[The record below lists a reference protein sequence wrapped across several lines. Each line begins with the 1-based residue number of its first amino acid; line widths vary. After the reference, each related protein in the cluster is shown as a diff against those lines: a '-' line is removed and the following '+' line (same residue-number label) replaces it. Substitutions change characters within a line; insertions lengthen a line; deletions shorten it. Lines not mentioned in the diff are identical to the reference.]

1 MRLKHIAAIG
11 AAFAAA
17 AAVAVYATLSSLNFE
32 ELRGIAETQVAAATG
47 RELKIAG
54 AVDLQISL
62 NPAIALED
70 VTFANAQWGS
80 RPTMLTV
87 KRLELEVSLLPLLLG
102 DVRIQRLI
110 LVEPDLLLET
120 GKDGRGNWLLAEPS
134 KEEEESGAGTAATL
148 PSFTEVA
155 MKDSRVVY
163 RDDRT
168 GRTYRLHLAGLRV
181 SADSGTS
188 AMTVNMTGAANDT
201 AFTMDGI
208 FGSAAELA
216 ADGIFPVKLDA
227 EVAGASLTVDG
238 RIEAPLTRQDLDVAM
253 VLRGTSLADLGTMAD
268 TPLPRTAS
276 FSLAAQ
282 VSRQG
287 PEIKATN
294 IAIQV
299 GGSDLAGNLRADL
312 AGPRPVLAGK
322 LTSSILD
329 LGDFLPAQESAAPD
343 TAPAFLFPEVLLPVE
358 AMAAADVDVTLG
370 AGEVRLRPGV
380 GLTDVD
386 MRLTL
391 KNARLSVE
399 PLSAKLTGGALT
411 GALNLEGRAKPPA
424 FALQLEANDVDYGK
438 LLTGM
443 AVTDGVTGTLKA
455 TVDVRGIGVSPR
467 AIAAGLNGRVDIVAG
482 EGRIANK
489 LMANAGT
496 GVLDMF
502 SNWEESGDD
511 MILNCAL
518 VRLPVRAGVGTSEA
532 ILLDTDTVTVG
543 AEGRVDLRDE
553 TLDFRIT
560 PQAKKASLLSLAV
573 PFRMSGTLISP
584 QFGVDPLGTALGA
597 AKVAGILLNPLVAG
611 GVLLLESGTADQNP
625 CVAAMQ
631 ATPGQESPDQTQPG
645 SVVDKA
651 TRGVTDTL
659 EGVGEGLNKGLKN
672 LFKD

>member
-1 MRLKHIAAIG
+1 MRL
-11 AAFAAA
+11 
-17 AAVAVYATLSSLNFE
+17 E
-32 ELRGIAETQVAAATG
+32 
-47 RELKIAG
+47 
-54 AVDLQISL
+54 
-62 NPAIALED
+62 
-70 VTFANAQWGS
+70 
-80 RPTMLTV
+80 
-87 KRLELEVSLLPLLLG
+87 
-102 DVRIQRLI
+102 
-110 LVEPDLLLET
+110 
-120 GKDGRGNWLLAEPS
+120 
-134 KEEEESGAGTAATL
+134 
-148 PSFTEVA
+148 
-155 MKDSRVVY
+155 
-163 RDDRT
+163 
-168 GRTYRLHLAGLRV
+168 
-181 SADSGTS
+181 
-188 AMTVNMTGAANDT
+188 
-201 AFTMDGI
+201 
-208 FGSAAELA
+208 
-216 ADGIFPVKLDA
+216 
-227 EVAGASLTVDG
+227 
-238 RIEAPLTRQDLDVAM
+238 
-253 VLRGTSLADLGTMAD
+253 
-268 TPLPRTAS
+268 
-276 FSLAAQ
+276 
-282 VSRQG
+282 
-287 PEIKATN
+287 
-294 IAIQV
+294 
-299 GGSDLAGNLRADL
+299 
-312 AGPRPVLAGK
+312 
-322 LTSSILD
+322 
-329 LGDFLPAQESAAPD
+329 
-343 TAPAFLFPEVLLPVE
+343 
-358 AMAAADVDVTLG
+358 
-370 AGEVRLRPGV
+370 
-380 GLTDVD
+380 
-386 MRLTL
+386 L